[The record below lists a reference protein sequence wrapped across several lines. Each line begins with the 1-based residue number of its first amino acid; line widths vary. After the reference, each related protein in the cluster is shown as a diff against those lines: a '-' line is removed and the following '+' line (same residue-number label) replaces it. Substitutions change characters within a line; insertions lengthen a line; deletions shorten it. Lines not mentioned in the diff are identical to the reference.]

1 MSTPAEANVVGTP
14 APTPL
19 LDRIRPV
26 FHWLRH
32 RGVDLQTP
40 SRRDALNAF
49 TMQQRLLTGRQVKTI
64 IDGGGHHG
72 VVARQYAGMFP
83 VAKVFSFEPT
93 PATFQVLSRNVAGIS
108 GIEAVNAA
116 IGDEDGEV
124 EFYIDDVEQANSLLP
139 RSPASQHDRPGT
151 PQHSVRA
158 QVVRLDTFLARKG
171 IDRIDILKLDLEG
184 VELAA
189 LRGCGRLVDDG
200 RADLL
205 YIETRFDDEDRG
217 ATTFPQLCEYLLPR
231 GYEFFS
237 FYDPRFDPAMQFHWG
252 DAIFVSRELIMAHR
266 ARHGYSRR

>member
-1 MSTPAEANVVGTP
+1 MSTPAESNVVGTP

-32 RGVDLQTP
+32 KGVDLQTP

-49 TMQQRLLTGRQVKTI
+49 TMQQRLLAASQVKTI

-72 VVARQYAGMFP
+72 VVARQYVGLFP
-83 VAKVFSFEPT
+83 GAKVYSFEPT
-93 PATFQVLSRNVAGIS
+93 PATFQVLGRNVAGI
-108 GIEAVNAA
+108 GAIEAVNAA
-116 IGDEDGEV
+116 VGDRDGEV
-124 EFYIDDVEQANSLLP
+124 EFYIDEVEQANSLLP
-139 RSPASQHDRPGT
+139 RSPGEGNSGRAQR
-151 PQHSVRA
+151 SVRA
-158 QVVRLDTFLARKG
+158 EMVRLETFLARKG
-171 IDRIDILKLDLEG
+171 IDHVDILKLDLEG
-184 VELAA
+184 YELPA

-252 DAIFVSRELIMAHR
+252 DSIFVSRELIKAHR
-266 ARHGYSRR
+266 ARCGYSRR